1 MSSMYCDRC
10 GQVDQTISLDALQAL
25 DSGPQ
30 FSQGV
35 GGVIRD
41 GEYTPFMAT
50 SMQGIDTELA
60 DLQSKSYKFAS
71 LEGLLEERG
80 ITKSKAEVVQSA
92 SYWKML
98 SPMLLGGVLFFVGIG
113 LKPFQSFNENVL
125 FSLFMALLWLV
136 GFIWT
141 IRLIGRAAKSKA
153 TEVQAKVTPE
163 MRALV
168 ARRSRGSYCRRCNTF
183 SPAHD

>member
-1 MSSMYCDRC
+1 MFCDHC
-10 GQVDQTISLDALQAL
+10 GQVDQSISIEALRAL

-50 SMQGIDTELA
+50 TMQGIDTELA
-60 DLQSKSYKFAS
+60 DLQSKSYKYAS

-80 ITKSKAEVVQSA
+80 LTKTKAEVVQSA
-92 SYWKML
+92 AYWKMV
-98 SPMLLGGVLFFVGIG
+98 SPMILGCILFFVGIG
-113 LKPFQSFNENVL
+113 LKPFQYFNENVM
-125 FSLFMALLWLV
+125 FSVFMAILGIV

-141 IRLIGRAAKSKA
+141 FILIGRAAKAKA
-153 TEVQAKVTPE
+153 LEVKAIVTPD
-163 MRALV
+163 MHALV
-168 ARRSRGSYCRRCNTF
+168 ARRNRGSYCRRCNIF
-183 SPAHD
+183 SPAH

>member
-80 ITKSKAEVVQSA
+80 ITKSKSEVVRSA
-92 SYWKML
+92 NFWQIMA
-98 SPMLLGGVLFFVGIG
+98 PMGVGLIVFFVALGVR
-113 LKPFQSFNENVL
+113 PFSTFNENSI
-125 FSLFMALLWLV
+125 FSLFMIVVSAI
-136 GFIWT
+136 GFVWT
-141 IRLIGRAAKSKA
+141 IRLVNKNAKVKSQ
-153 TEVQAKVTPE
+153 EIQAKVTPE